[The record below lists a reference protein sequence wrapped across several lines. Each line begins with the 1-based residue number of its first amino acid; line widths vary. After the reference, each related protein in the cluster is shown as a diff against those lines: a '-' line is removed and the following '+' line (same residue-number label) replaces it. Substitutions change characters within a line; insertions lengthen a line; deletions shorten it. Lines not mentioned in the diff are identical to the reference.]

1 MRVLGIDP
9 GLHGALALID
19 TDFDDVL
26 VVRDM
31 PIAKTTVR
39 HELVAPWLS
48 DIVRELEPHEV
59 YLERVHALPRQG
71 VSSSFSFG
79 MTYGTTRGVLAALK
93 LPTHLVTPNE
103 WKRALRLGAD
113 KSAARAM
120 AANLF
125 AREANLFARVKD
137 DGRAE
142 AALLAYFGRHARGR
156 ATPPAI
162 PGRLSGKPGVVP

>member
-1 MRVLGIDP
+1 VTRVLGIDP
-9 GLHGALALID
+9 GLHGALALLD
-19 TDFDDVL
+19 TEFDENI

-31 PIAKTTVR
+31 PIAKSSR
-39 HELVAPWLS
+39 RNELVGAWLAR
-48 DIVRELEPHEV
+48 IVRDLAPHEV

-71 VSSSFSFG
+71 VSSSFGFG
-79 MTYGTTRGVLAALK
+79 MTYGMTRGVLAALGI
-93 LPTHLVTPNE
+93 PTHLVTPNE

-125 AREANLFARVKD
+125 ARDASLFVRVKD

-156 ATPPAI
+156 AMP
-162 PGRLSGKPGVVP
+162 